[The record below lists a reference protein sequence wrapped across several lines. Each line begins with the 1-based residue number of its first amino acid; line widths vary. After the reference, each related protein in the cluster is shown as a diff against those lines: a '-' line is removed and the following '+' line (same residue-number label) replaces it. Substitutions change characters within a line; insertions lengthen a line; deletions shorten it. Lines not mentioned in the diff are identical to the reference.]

1 MVPVL
6 FSKIQEMFKSA
17 DWKQRHAALMAISQ
31 SGEGCEAQM
40 EKDLTNIVNMITTN
54 FSDPHPRVRWA
65 AINTVGQMSTDFG
78 PGLQTKLH
86 ATVLTLTLSLSLTLT
101 LPLTL
106 SRTLT

>member
-1 MVPVL
+1 
-6 FSKIQEMFKSA
+6 
-17 DWKQRHAALMAISQ
+17 
-31 SGEGCEAQM
+31 M

-86 ATVLTLTLSLSLTLT
+86 ATVLTLTLTLTLALTLTVTLTLT
-101 LPLTL
+101 LTL
-106 SRTLT
+106 IRCSRSRASTST